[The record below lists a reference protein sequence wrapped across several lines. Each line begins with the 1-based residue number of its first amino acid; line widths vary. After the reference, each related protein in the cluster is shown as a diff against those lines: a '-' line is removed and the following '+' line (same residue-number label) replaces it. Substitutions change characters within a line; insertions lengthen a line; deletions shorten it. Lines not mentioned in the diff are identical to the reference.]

1 MQRGRKTGDHWL
13 YIKIQHCAGRNLADC
28 PSVPS
33 RTMELSRM
41 LKIFVQIASAL
52 MHVHS
57 CRLIDRDLK
66 PANIVVADVEREMRL
81 LGGFGLLR
89 DVANASSLNVATSLD
104 YFLTRACFQWSAE
117 HSFVNV
123 DVVEHVGKQC
133 RTYWCC
139 RVILHKPKTSR
150 RKSGSSRGTCTST
163 NDPFELC
170 HDCFGRQWRGTSIS
184 VMPETASFLLIS
196 AAQRYVPEIRH
207 AQYVVQSRPERTAN
221 SQC

>member
-1 MQRGRKTGDHWL
+1 MQCGRKTGDHWL
-13 YIKIQHCAGRNLADC
+13 YIKIQHYAGRNLADC

-117 HSFVNV
+117 HSFVNAMWSNMLESNV
-123 DVVEHVGKQC
+123 EPTGVV
-133 RTYWCC
+133 T
-139 RVILHKPKTSR
+139 LS
-150 RKSGSSRGTCTST
+150 CTSPKRVAEKVDRRDGHVLVRMILLSCVT
-163 NDPFELC
+163 
-170 HDCFGRQWRGTSIS
+170 
-184 VMPETASFLLIS
+184 TALDDNGE
-196 AAQRYVPEIRH
+196 VH
-207 AQYVVQSRPERTAN
+207 QSP
-221 SQC
+221 